1 MEKQRKRKKNWLYL
15 VLLPLLILSACG
27 NDKKEEAQKNVRQ
40 DPYADR
46 QFLMGTYVQIKIY
59 DEGKEPVVKE
69 AFERVK
75 ELADK
80 ITVNEPGSEID
91 DVNENA
97 GIKPVKVT
105 PDVYE
110 LVQEAYDYTVS
121 SDGGFD
127 LAIGPITNLWRIGF
141 PDARKPS
148 QSEIDE
154 ALKLVNYHNVELN
167 SKEQTVFLK
176 EKGMR
181 LDLGAIA
188 KGYITDKVV
197 ELLKEKG
204 VTTAIVDLGGNIY
217 VLGYSPTGEK
227 KDWTVGIQDPNQERN
242 KIVGKVPAHN
252 QSLVTSGIYE
262 RNLTVGDETFHHLFN
277 SKTGYPF
284 DNDIAGVTIISKRSV
299 DGDALSTVVF
309 AKGVKE
315 GLAYVEGLKDVE
327 AIFVTKEEDVY
338 LSSGIKDK
346 FELNKEAGYKIKDI
360 KDWKN
365 E

>member
-1 MEKQRKRKKNWLYL
+1 MKKLLSMKKIWLYPILFLL
-15 VLLPLLILSACG
+15 VFLGACG
-27 NDKKEEAQKNVRQ
+27 NGKQESSQTKVRQ
-40 DPYADR
+40 EPYADR

-59 DEGKEPVVKE
+59 DEGKEAVLKQ
-69 AFERVK
+69 AFNRVK
-75 ELADK
+75 DLADK

-97 GIKPVKVT
+97 GIKPVKLT
-105 PDVYE
+105 PDVYD
-110 LVQEAYDYTVS
+110 LVREAYDYTVK

-148 QSEIDE
+148 QEEIDA

-167 SKEQTVFLK
+167 DKEHTVFLK

-197 ELLKEKG
+197 ELLKEKD

-217 VLGYSPTGEK
+217 VLGYSPSGEK

-242 KIVGKVPAHN
+242 KVIGTVPAHN

-315 GLAYVEGLKDVE
+315 GMAYVEGLKDIE
-327 AIFVTKEEDVY
+327 AIFVTKEEDIY
-338 LSSGIKDK
+338 LSSGVKDIFK
-346 FELNKEAGYKIKDI
+346 LNKEAGYKIKEM
-360 KDWKN
+360 KDWKD